1 MLHKLVPAADLI
13 AYLNRMPATYA
24 AETERL
30 LTAAG
35 VLGVRL
41 LVLFGATES
50 EIAAA
55 FATMVEQ
62 HAGALVAPVIEN
74 DGNF

>member
-1 MLHKLVPAADLI
+1 
-13 AYLNRMPATYA
+13 MPATYA

-50 EIAAA
+50 EIAAD
-55 FATMVEQ
+55 FATIVEQ
-62 HAGALVAPVIEN
+62 RAGALLIAAGVPPAAYDQVRSLARR
-74 DGNF
+74 